1 MQIDSE
7 PGEGTRISV
16 TANPVPWEQANGRKT
31 KLLLVDDHEI
41 VRSGLR
47 MLFLAEPD
55 MEIVGEAGSGA
66 EALEA
71 VGKLTPDVVIMDVSM
86 PGMTGIEA
94 TRRIK
99 MQHPDVA
106 VLALTMYESEQYF
119 FEMLEAG
126 ASGYVPKR
134 AAADDLVSA
143 IRVVSQGNVFLYP
156 SMAKL
161 LVSDFLQRE
170 DVEDEAGKTPLTPRE
185 REVLTY
191 IAEGYTNR
199 EIAEAL
205 VISIKTVDRHRENI
219 MNKLDLHN
227 RVALV
232 KYAIEKGLI
241 TVDMQ

>member
-1 MQIDSE
+1 MAE
-7 PGEGTRISV
+7 
-16 TANPVPWEQANGRKT
+16 KT

-71 VGKLTPDVVIMDVSM
+71 VEKLTPDVVIMDVSM

-99 MQHPDVA
+99 STHPDVA

-170 DVEDEAGKTPLTPRE
+170 DIEDEAGKTPLTPRE

-219 MNKLDLHN
+219 MRKLNLHN

-241 TVDMQ
+241 TVDTQ